1 MKENKDLD
9 PVDGENPDVSE
20 GNTVES
26 GTASDTLSE
35 DIEELRRDFP
45 ELRDIESVT
54 ELSNPIRY
62 AALRDIGLSASE
74 AYLLTSHKLSRSDTR
89 SHLTSSVPKAAKSPE
104 TGLGKREL
112 EELRELFGE
121 ISDADIYKLYKK
133 VTM

>member
-9 PVDGENPDVSE
+9 PVDGGNSDISE
-20 GNTVES
+20 DNTVES

-62 AALRDIGLSASE
+62 AALRDIGLSASV
-74 AYLLTSHKLSRSDTR
+74 LLY
-89 SHLTSSVPKAAKSPE
+89 
-104 TGLGKREL
+104 
-112 EELRELFGE
+112 F
-121 ISDADIYKLYKK
+121 
-133 VTM
+133 